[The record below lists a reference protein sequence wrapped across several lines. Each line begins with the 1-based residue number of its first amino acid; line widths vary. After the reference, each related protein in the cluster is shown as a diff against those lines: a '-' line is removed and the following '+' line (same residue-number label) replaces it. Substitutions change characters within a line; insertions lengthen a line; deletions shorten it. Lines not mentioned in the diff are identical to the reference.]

1 MKSLWLTLVTLLAVV
16 IFHTANAEE
25 SAPQEPPYTQENEF
39 ENSSP
44 VSQEFEDTIQI
55 EDEIKQSRQSEAP
68 GNVPSA
74 EAGKKE
80 QTVDLNKS
88 VPESGQQTEDEL
100 LKAEQEES
108 VAMPQEEP
116 AVIPTEEA
124 PIEIKPEPKIQYS
137 DVVRQSPKGGVE
149 YIHHPQ
155 AAKGLLRI
163 EKDGTYVYRTKED
176 TSYKTTGSFRIG
188 AMDAPK
194 ITSSDGS
201 TDFEMMYKGPTVPML
216 SFDYEWQPWESL
228 HNVAIQAGLGVMTAN
243 GNGRFTKTAPSGNP
257 TAGEK
262 AQEQYTILAIPLN
275 VGLSYRFQYVDRQW
289 FAPYLAG
296 GGTYIPV
303 VEYRDD
309 GASTNAVGTPGA
321 YGAVGGL
328 LNISAM
334 DRSTAF
340 TLKNEYGIANLWV
353 SLEYR
358 YLKSF
363 TQEVDFSSSIVGA
376 GIAVD
381 Y

>member
-1 MKSLWLTLVTLLAVV
+1 MKSLWLTLVTLLAVMM
-16 IFHTANAEE
+16 FHAANAQE
-25 SAPQEPPYTQENEF
+25 SAPQEPPFTQESEF
-39 ENSSP
+39 ENPSP
-44 VSQEFEDTIQI
+44 VSQEVDDMLQI
-55 EDEIKQSRQSEAP
+55 EDEIKQSKQAEGTDKAP
-68 GNVPSA
+68 SVPP
-74 EAGKKE
+74 GKKE

-88 VPESGQQTEDEL
+88 VPDADKQLEDEL
-100 LKAEQEES
+100 LQGNQEET

-116 AVIPTEEA
+116 AVIPTEESPLEVKPQ
-124 PIEIKPEPKIQYS
+124 PIIQYS

-163 EKDGTYVYRTKED
+163 EKDGTYVYRTRED
-176 TSYKTTGSFRIG
+176 MSYKTTGSFRLG

-201 TDFEMMYKGPTVPML
+201 TSFEMMYDGPTVPML
-216 SFDYEWQPWESL
+216 AFDYEWQPWDSL
-228 HNVAIQAGLGVMTAN
+228 RNVAIQAGVGIMTAS
-243 GNGRFTKTAPSGNP
+243 GNGRFTKTATSGTP
-257 TAGEK
+257 TAGDVARE
-262 AQEQYTILAIPLN
+262 EYTILAIPLN
-275 VGLSYRFQYVDRQW
+275 VGLSYRFQYMDRQW

-296 GGTYIPV
+296 GGSYIPV
-303 VEYRDD
+303 IEYRDD
-309 GASTNAVGTPGA
+309 GASTNAVATPGA

-334 DRSTAF
+334 DRNTAF

-353 SLEYR
+353 ALEYR

-363 TQEVDFSSSIVGA
+363 NEDVNFSSGIFGA
-376 GIAVD
+376 GISVD

>member
-1 MKSLWLTLVTLLAVV
+1 MWLTLVTLLAVMM
-16 IFHTANAEE
+16 FHAANAQE
-25 SAPQEPPYTQENEF
+25 SAPQEPPFTQESEF

-44 VSQEFEDTIQI
+44 VSQEIDDMMQI
-55 EDEIKQSRQSEAP
+55 EDEIKQSKQSETQSAP
-68 GNVPSA
+68 GA
-74 EAGKKE
+74 EALKKDK
-80 QTVDLNKS
+80 TVDLNKS
-88 VPESGQQTEDEL
+88 VPEAGQTPEDEL
-100 LKAEQEES
+100 LNAVQEEN

-124 PIEIKPEPKIQYS
+124 PIQVKPEPVIEYS
-137 DVVRQSPKGGVE
+137 NVVRQSPKGGVE

-176 TSYKTTGSFRIG
+176 ASYKTTSSFRLG

-194 ITSSDGS
+194 ITSSDG
-201 TDFEMMYKGPTVPML
+201 TTNFEMMYDGPTVPML
-216 SFDYEWQPWESL
+216 AFDYEWQPWERL
-228 HNVAIQAGLGVMTAN
+228 HNVAIQAGFGLMTAS
-243 GNGRFTKTAPSGNP
+243 GNGRFTKTATSGTP
-257 TAGEK
+257 TAGDK
-262 AQEQYTILAIPLN
+262 AQEEYTILAIPLN
-275 VGLSYRFQYVDRQW
+275 VGLSYRFQYMDRQW

-296 GGTYIPV
+296 GGSYIGV

-309 GASTNAVGTPGA
+309 GASTNAVATPAA

-328 LNISAM
+328 LNVSAM

-353 SLEYR
+353 ALEYR

-363 TQEVDFSSSIVGA
+363 NDEVEFSSSIFGA
-376 GIAVD
+376 GISVD

>member
-1 MKSLWLTLVTLLAVV
+1 MKSLWLTLVTLLAVMM
-16 IFHTANAEE
+16 FHTANAQE
-25 SAPQEPPYTQENEF
+25 SAPQEPPFTQENEF

-44 VSQEFEDTIQI
+44 VSQEIDDMMQI
-55 EDEIKQSRQSEAP
+55 EDEIKQSKQSETQPAP
-68 GNVPSA
+68 KA
-74 EAGKKE
+74 EEPKKE
-80 QTVDLNKS
+80 KTVDLNKS
-88 VPESGQQTEDEL
+88 VPEAGHTLEDEL
-100 LKAEQEES
+100 LKAEQEEN

-124 PIEIKPEPKIQYS
+124 PIQVKPEPTIQYS

-176 TSYKTTGSFRIG
+176 TSYKTSGSFRIG

-194 ITSSDGS
+194 IKSSDEK
-201 TDFEMMYKGPTVPML
+201 TTFEMMYKGPTVPML
-216 SFDYEWQPWESL
+216 AFDYEWQPWDSL
-228 HNVAIQAGLGVMTAN
+228 RNVAIQAGLGIMTAG
-243 GNGRFTKTAPSGNP
+243 GNGRFTKTATSGTP
-257 TAGEK
+257 TAGDK
-262 AQEQYTILAIPLN
+262 AQEEYTILAIPLN
-275 VGLSYRFQYVDRQW
+275 IGLSYRFQYMDRQW

-296 GGTYIPV
+296 GGSYIPV

-309 GASTNAVGTPGA
+309 GASTNMVGTPGA

-328 LNISAM
+328 LNVSAM
-334 DRSTAF
+334 DRGTAF
-340 TLKNEYGIANLWV
+340 TLKNEYGISNLWV
-353 SLEYR
+353 NLEYR

-363 TQEVDFSSSIVGA
+363 NDEVDFSSGIFGA
-376 GIAVD
+376 GISVD